1 MSFDCVVIGGGAA
14 GMMAAIQCKENNM
27 QTVIIEH
34 TAKLGTKI
42 LKTGNGKCNF
52 SNTFMTKEMYQNNN
66 ADYAMEIINRF
77 NVDDTIHFFEGLSVY
92 KKERNGYLY
101 PRSEMAAS
109 VALALT
115 GKIQALDIP
124 VFLRH
129 LLKKLTGQ
137 AANMCYSLRVRRLIQ
152 LRLRQ

>member
-66 ADYAMEIINRF
+66 ADYAMRIINRF
-77 NVDDTIHFFEGLSVY
+77 NVDDTIHFFAFSFAYVY
-92 KKERNGYLY
+92 SANI
-101 PRSEMAAS
+101 SIVSA
-109 VALALT
+109 
-115 GKIQALDIP
+115 KIK
-124 VFLRH
+124 FF
-129 LLKKLTGQ
+129 
-137 AANMCYSLRVRRLIQ
+137 
-152 LRLRQ
+152 

>member
-52 SNTFMTKEMYQNNN
+52 SNTFIPWRRSQKSKRKNWSIPIHWWITS
-66 ADYAMEIINRF
+66 AS
-77 NVDDTIHFFEGLSVY
+77 TI
-92 KKERNGYLY
+92 
-101 PRSEMAAS
+101 PCAC
-109 VALALT
+109 
-115 GKIQALDIP
+115 I
-124 VFLRH
+124 
-129 LLKKLTGQ
+129 
-137 AANMCYSLRVRRLIQ
+137 
-152 LRLRQ
+152 